1 MVKWPKILG
10 FAPLAGGM
18 MLAGLSSQLLAATS
32 ATIDII
38 SDEAAAPA
46 VVEIGR
52 LKPIAGPNRPATQ
65 SSLRSGN
72 PLWAVP
78 LSVLTAT
85 RERPIF
91 SPSRHPQPD
100 VVPAVAQIRAPAPQK
115 AGEPE
120 RPPLALVGAAVG
132 GDDAIAILLDRT
144 NQKVVRLRQGESY
157 AGWLLSAV
165 LQREVTFKKA
175 DRTEVLVLG
184 PSGGPAGAPGAP
196 AAHGMIVVPAAG
208 TGTVVPAAGTGTSFA
223 PFVPRSTPKNG
234 EPDGL

>member
-1 MVKWPKILG
+1 MHFSAGRTGMVKWPKILG
-10 FAPLAGGM
+10 FALLSGGM
-18 MLAGLSSQLLAATS
+18 MLAGLSSRLLAAAS
-32 ATIDII
+32 ATLDII
-38 SDEAAAPA
+38 SDESAAPA

-52 LKPIAGPNRPATQ
+52 LKPIAGPNRQATQ
-65 SSLRSGN
+65 PLRSGN

-91 SPSRHPQPD
+91 SPSRRPQPD
-100 VVPAVAQIRAPAPQK
+100 VVAPAAAQIRAPAPQK

-132 GDDAIAILLDRT
+132 GDDAIAVLLDRT

-196 AAHGMIVVPAAG
+196 AAPGMV
-208 TGTVVPAAGTGTSFA
+208 VVPAAGTGTSFA

>member
-10 FAPLAGGM
+10 FALLSGGM
-18 MLAGLSSQLLAATS
+18 MLGGPSSRLLAATS
-32 ATIDII
+32 ATLDII

-46 VVEIGR
+46 TVEIGR
-52 LKPIAGPNRPATQ
+52 LKPVAGPNRQGTQ
-65 SSLRSGN
+65 SLPSGN

-78 LSVLTAT
+78 LSVLTVT

-91 SPSRHPQPD
+91 SPSRRPQPD
-100 VVPAVAQIRAPAPQK
+100 VVAPAVAQIRAPAPQK

-132 GDDAIAILLDRT
+132 GDDAIAVLLDRT

-165 LQREVTFKKA
+165 LQRQVTFKKA
-175 DRTEVLVLG
+175 DRTEVLAL
-184 PSGGPAGAPGAP
+184 GPAGAPGAP
-196 AAHGMIVVPAAG
+196 AAPGMVA
-208 TGTVVPAAGTGTSFA
+208 VPAAGTGTSFA
-223 PFVPRSTPKNG
+223 PFVPPSTPKNG